1 MESLE
6 CMALRPSANARPRPS
21 TQGGDLEGGGGELRL
36 DCGPS
41 GDPSGEGGC
50 PRWVF
55 AVHARR
61 AVGIPR
67 LWAEHTAGEGH
78 TGTSGRQR
86 RFWALG
92 VVSVAGGLAAE
103 GSVPLENPRA
113 VQQKVSRRFSTF
125 GEPACSAAE
134 GESRWRPSFT
144 GGVGAPW
151 IPDWNGFP
159 QHSWSHIVPFRRAA
173 GEEVK
178 SVSVYGKY
186 RLCGNRSPESAL
198 AILQKSPPDV
208 VWTHDQSHA
217 ITSI

>member
-1 MESLE
+1 
-6 CMALRPSANARPRPS
+6 MALRPSTNARPRPV
-21 TQGGDLEGGGGELRL
+21 TQGADFEGGVGELRL

-92 VVSVAGGLAAE
+92 VVSVAGGLAAG

-113 VQQKVSRRFSTF
+113 VQRKVNRDGDHHSQAVLERHGSRKGTLFASSPSLTLFR
-125 GEPACSAAE
+125 PAAL
-134 GESRWRPSFT
+134 P
-144 GGVGAPW
+144 
-151 IPDWNGFP
+151 
-159 QHSWSHIVPFRRAA
+159 
-173 GEEVK
+173 VK
-178 SVSVYGKY
+178 K
-186 RLCGNRSPESAL
+186 
-198 AILQKSPPDV
+198 
-208 VWTHDQSHA
+208 
-217 ITSI
+217 